1 MVPWPPAPEVHFTGM
16 NFRFPGRGQ
25 RNTPVA
31 PARGIVEIIMLL
43 PGQQAARVR
52 AAKTLRRLC
61 DQYPDVGPNWSH
73 LKSADPRSEC
83 QMLFGGDVYLSPT
96 PLRLG
101 VRSST
106 TANSR
111 ENSSKM
117 TKARFIHPP
126 RGCPWRRL
134 GDSGAAFG
142 VDFLTKGSHLLTH
155 FLSKGS
161 HD

>member
-1 MVPWPPAPEVHFTGM
+1 M
-16 NFRFPGRGQ
+16 NFRFPGKGQ

-83 QMLFGGDVYLSPT
+83 QMLFGGEVYLSPT

-101 VRSST
+101 VRSSRSPDT
-106 TANSR
+106 R

-117 TKARFIHPP
+117 TKSAFYSNPEGGAP
-126 RGCPWRRL
+126 EDL
-134 GDSGAAFG
+134 GAALG
-142 VDFLTKGSHLLTH
+142 VDFRTKGR
-155 FLSKGS
+155 FYDALSA
-161 HD
+161 